1 MITSFDMHRFV
12 TIDASFLPKII
23 HNNSRGTITPQ
34 SPLVSGA
41 RGVPFV
47 YKREPLPIL
56 ASEFQEMLRIKWPS
70 VLAEAKELAKL
81 YPDPILG
88 IINLLGELPGD
99 YETQREIIE
108 EPYG

>member
-1 MITSFDMHRFV
+1 
-12 TIDASFLPKII
+12 
-23 HNNSRGTITPQ
+23 
-34 SPLVSGA
+34 
-41 RGVPFV
+41 
-47 YKREPLPIL
+47 
-56 ASEFQEMLRIKWPS
+56 MLRIKWPS